1 MYDQMVTLFMLYSL
15 VARYVCLLISLF
27 MLFNTHFIF
36 AKSENLHL
44 LSEKPVDGMDLGN
57 LSGIAVCRQHWWAI
71 SDKDDRH
78 IYLLK
83 EKANRFIA
91 SVIPLPHIPAL
102 KQPLGKK
109 LFSLLLANHL
119 DFEDISCDQAG
130 TIYLVSELNHHV
142 LTVNSS
148 LTRAQWLDMPLRL
161 WQEVNRAHLLQQ
173 VNAGFEGL
181 SVDPTGQQL
190 WLFAERSHRG
200 IVQLKKVN
208 SQWICPNQK
217 CVILSENYLA
227 NAPAILNAP
236 ASAIDFGSGMYF
248 ADRLFT
254 LERLTHQVC
263 RRNALSAAVEKC
275 WSFANSVLADSGMRY
290 GLYPFGQAEAMWMD
304 EKNLWIGIDNNQMA
318 RNKDAEK
325 RPLIYHFQAPSTGW
339 FH

>member
-1 MYDQMVTLFMLYSL
+1 MYFPL
-15 VARYVCLLISLF
+15 VIRYAHLLISLVF
-27 MLFNTHFIF
+27 MLFNMHFIF
-36 AKSENLHL
+36 AKSENLRL
-44 LSEKPVDGMDLGN
+44 LSEKPVDGMSLGN

-130 TIYLVSELNHHV
+130 TIYLVSELNQHV

-148 LTRAQWLDMPLRL
+148 LTQAQWLNMPLRL

-181 SVDPTGQQL
+181 AVDPTGREL
-190 WLFAERSHRG
+190 WLFAERNHRG
-200 IVQLKKVN
+200 IVWLKKID
-208 SQWICPNQK
+208 SKWICAQQN

-227 NAPAILNAP
+227 HAPAVLNAP
-236 ASAIDFGSGMYF
+236 ASVVDFSSGMYF
-248 ADRLFT
+248 IDKLFT

-263 RRNALSAAVEKC
+263 RRNVLSAAVEKC
-275 WSFANSVLADSGMRY
+275 WSFANSLLANPGMRY
-290 GLYPFGQAEAMWMD
+290 GLYPFGQAEAMWMN

-318 RNKDAEK
+318 RNKDGEK